1 MNKASLRENPIT
13 FIYLFIFASTNV
25 YYYYLCNFP
34 FLTSYIHLLFIYL
47 FIIIIIIIIILFVP
61 TKFCHFS
68 LLKQNGV
75 ILENFL
81 LLVKIR
87 PILRY

>member
-34 FLTSYIHLLFIYL
+34 FLTSYIHLLLFIYL
-47 FIIIIIIIIILFVP
+47 YIIIILFVP

>member
-1 MNKASLRENPIT
+1 MSTIT
-13 FIYLFIFASTNV
+13 IFVIFLFLQVISTYYLFI
-25 YYYYLCNFP
+25 
-34 FLTSYIHLLFIYL
+34 LF
-47 FIIIIIIIIILFVP
+47 IIIIIIIILFVP